1 LEVFVII
8 FMAGRGHGAAKMKHR
23 AKYEHVLFSFFEYS
37 TKNFKWLKRRKEAH
51 TAVKARKKK

>member
-1 LEVFVII
+1 MII